1 MGLDIRLPI
10 GMMFT
15 VIGALLTGYGLIAD
29 KAIFA
34 RSLGIN
40 VDLIWGAA
48 LLVFGL
54 AFVVAGR
61 RAAPHSRTPE
71 SD

>member
-15 VIGALLTGYGLIAD
+15 VIGALLAGYGLIAD
-29 KAIFA
+29 KAIFV

-54 AFVVAGR
+54 AFVIAGR
-61 RAAPHSRTPE
+61 RSASYSRRPG

>member
-15 VIGALLTGYGLIAD
+15 VIGTLLTGYGLIAD

-54 AFVVAGR
+54 TFVIAGR
-61 RAAPHSRTPE
+61 RATR
-71 SD
+71 

>member
-15 VIGALLTGYGLIAD
+15 VIGTLLTGYGAIAD
-29 KAIFA
+29 KAIFG

-40 VDLIWGAA
+40 VDLIWGGF
-48 LLVFGL
+48 LLLFGL
-54 AFVVAGR
+54 AFVIAGR
-61 RAAPHSRTPE
+61 RGTR
-71 SD
+71 

>member
-15 VIGALLTGYGLIAD
+15 VIGVLLPGYGVVAD
-29 KAIFA
+29 RSIFI

-40 VDLIWGAA
+40 VDLIWGSC

-54 AFVVAGR
+54 AFVIAGR
-61 RAAPHSRTPE
+61 RGTAIRGTGTNR
-71 SD
+71 

>member
-15 VIGALLTGYGLIAD
+15 VLGTLLTGYGLVAD
-29 KAIFA
+29 RSIFA

-40 VDLIWGAA
+40 VDVIWGSV
-48 LLVFGL
+48 LLLFGVVF
-54 AFVVAGR
+54 VIAGR
-61 RAAPHSRTPE
+61 RASR
-71 SD
+71 

>member
-15 VIGALLTGYGLIAD
+15 VIGALLAGYGMIAD
-29 KAIFA
+29 KAIFV

-40 VDLIWGAA
+40 IDLIWGAA

-54 AFVVAGR
+54 AFVITGR
-61 RAAPHSRTPE
+61 RATRYSRKPG

>member
-15 VIGALLTGYGLIAD
+15 VIGALLTGYGLLAD

-34 RSLGIN
+34 KSLGIN
-40 VDLIWGAA
+40 VDLLWGGA

-61 RAAPHSRTPE
+61 RGTR
-71 SD
+71 